1 MTPLKPP
8 VRGKP
13 TRDEKAAYRWVAN
26 MIDDPKRYGPALA
39 RWIARHPARLELYN
53 RVATNLNAAT
63 LSAARTS
70 FPSRHRPWAR
80 RSRSRPIGV
89 VFAAIVCAGLI
100 FWCMKTWFPHSTD
113 TARSE
118 AAVAAAE
125 VAYDNPADRPRL
137 VELPDQS
144 SVILAPQSRI
154 EVRFAPNARDIE
166 LGRGRARF
174 DVAHDTTRPFNVF
187 AGGGR
192 ITAVGTLFDVE
203 VGAIVK
209 VHLLRGVIDV
219 ASPSSPSV
227 TSRARMVR
235 LTAGGV
241 TSFALSSP
249 LTADASSNAMIAAP
263 LSGAPGTKTLR
274 TFDDMTLD
282 TIVAQVNQ
290 ASGTQIRIDDPAV
303 GRQRAFVVLDAS
315 DGRAA
320 AQKLATLFQ
329 LDAREDEAGAIVLAR
344 RE

>member
-1 MTPLKPP
+1 
-8 VRGKP
+8 
-13 TRDEKAAYRWVAN
+13 
-26 MIDDPKRYGPALA
+26 MIDDAERHGPALA
-39 RWIARHPARLELYN
+39 RWIARNPARLELYN

-70 FPSRHRPWAR
+70 FPSRHKPWTR
-80 RSRSRPIGV
+80 RSRTRPLGM
-89 VFAAIVCAGLI
+89 VFAAIICAGLI
-100 FWCMKTWFPHSTD
+100 FWCTKIWFPHSID
-113 TARSE
+113 TARSV
-118 AAVAAAE
+118 AAVAAAD
-125 VAYDNPADRPRL
+125 VAYDNPANLPRL

-154 EVRFAPNARDIE
+154 EVRFTPNERDIE
-166 LGRGRARF
+166 LARGRARF
-174 DVAHDTTRPFNVF
+174 DVAHDSKRPFNVF

-203 VGAIVK
+203 VGAVVK

-219 ASPSSPSV
+219 ASPSSPGA
-227 TSRARMVR
+227 TSRARMMR

-249 LTADASSNAMIAAP
+249 RTADASSNVTISAP
-263 LSGAPGTKTLR
+263 LSSAPEPMALR

-290 ASGTQIRIDDPAV
+290 ASGTQIRIDDPEV
-303 GRQRAFVVLDAS
+303 GRQRAFVVLDVS

-320 AQKLATLFQ
+320 AQKLAALFH